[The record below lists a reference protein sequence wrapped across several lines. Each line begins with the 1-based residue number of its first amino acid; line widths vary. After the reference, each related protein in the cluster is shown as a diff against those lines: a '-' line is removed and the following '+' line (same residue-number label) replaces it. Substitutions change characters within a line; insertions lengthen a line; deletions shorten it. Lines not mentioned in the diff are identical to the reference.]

1 MDAERLAVTMVETA
15 IARQQA
21 AHRIRPEDDV
31 PAVRERVRRLARER
45 GVRIRT
51 GIVDDALVVV
61 RADADVWH
69 EPVATMRRK
78 LTPPEAT

>member
-1 MDAERLAVTMVETA
+1 MEAERLASALLKTA
-15 IARQQA
+15 VAEQQA
-21 AHRIRPEDDV
+21 AHRIAPGDDV
-31 PAVRERVRRLARER
+31 AAVRQAVRRLARGR

-51 GIVDDALVVV
+51 GVVGDALVVV

-78 LTPPEAT
+78 LTPTDG